1 MPKRGYYRAIVRLNN
16 NTLRS
21 GLAFSGGRQAP
32 AISLALV
39 VLLCIAWILPGLVG
53 HDPWKPDEAY
63 SFGLVWSI
71 LNGGDWVVPTLA
83 GEPFMEKPPLFYLAA
98 AGFARLF
105 SPWLPLHDGARLA
118 SGFAI
123 SLVLIFSGLAGREL
137 WGKGYGRITALV
149 MIGCLGLVVR
159 THQLITDVGLLAG
172 FAIALYGLALARRVP
187 LAGGAVLGTG
197 IGITFMAKGLLG
209 PCILGITALLLP
221 LFCRAW
227 RNRGYAGVLGIA
239 LLAALPWLAVWP
251 YALYQRS
258 PELFREWF
266 WVNNF
271 GRYAGFA
278 HLGPDN
284 EPGYYFKTLP
294 WFAWPALPLALW
306 VLWRGGRRGLGE
318 PSVQLPLIA
327 FLVMLVVLGTASDA
341 RDVYALPFLL
351 PLSLL
356 ATSAVDTLRRG
367 AARALDWFGVM
378 TFGLIAAVLWTAWLA
393 LMTGYPAGLAE
404 RAAELQPGYTAPFQ
418 WFAFAAAAAYTL
430 VWLVVVTRM
439 ARNNLRALTTWALGL
454 TLMWGLSGT
463 LLLPWLD
470 AGKSYRAMVVSMKQA
485 MPPRYTCVASIRL
498 GEPQRG
504 MFDYFGGIL
513 TKRVEAGAKREDC
526 DLLLM
531 QGGSTEESAG
541 EGWQKIWEGARL
553 GDRSERF
560 RLFRRQ

>member
-1 MPKRGYYRAIVRLNN
+1 MRLND
-16 NTLRS
+16 NTSRF
-21 GLAFSGGRQAP
+21 GPAFPGAGQAP

-71 LNGGDWVVPTLA
+71 LKGGDWVVPTLA

-98 AGFARLF
+98 AAFARLF

-118 SGFAI
+118 SGFGI
-123 SLVLIFSGLAGREL
+123 SLALIFSGLAGREL

-172 FAIALYGLALARRVP
+172 FAVAIYGLALARRTP
-187 LAGGAVLGTG
+187 LAGGIILGTG
-197 IGITFMAKGLLG
+197 VGISFMAKGLLG

-227 RNRGYAGVLGIA
+227 RSRGYAGALGIA
-239 LLAALPWLAVWP
+239 LLVALPWLAVWP

-258 PELFREWF
+258 PALFREWF

-278 HLGPDN
+278 HLGADN
-284 EPGYYFKTLP
+284 ETGYYFKTLP

-306 VLWRGGRRGLGE
+306 VLWRGGLNGLRA
-318 PSVQLPLIA
+318 PAVQLPLIA
-327 FLVMLVVLGTASDA
+327 FLVMLAVLSTASDA

-356 ATSAVDTLRRG
+356 ATASVDNLRRG

-378 TFGLIAAVLWTAWLA
+378 TFGLIAAVLWAAWLA
-393 LMTGYPAGLAE
+393 LMTGHPAGLAE
-404 RAAELQPGYTAPFQ
+404 RAAELQPGYVAPFQ
-418 WFAFAAAAAYTL
+418 WFALVAAAAYTL
-430 VWLVVVTRM
+430 VWLAVVIRM
-439 ARNNLRALTTWALGL
+439 PRSNLRALTTWALGL

-470 AGKSYRAMVVSMKQA
+470 AGKSYRAMVVSMRQA
-485 MPPRYTCVASIRL
+485 MPARYTCVASVRL

-504 MFDYFGGIL
+504 MLDYFGGIL

-531 QGGSTEESAG
+531 QGGAAEENTG
-541 EGWQKIWEGARL
+541 PGWQKIWEGGRL

-560 RLFRRQ
+560 RLFRKL

>member
-1 MPKRGYYRAIVRLNN
+1 M
-16 NTLRS
+16 
-21 GLAFSGGRQAP
+21 
-32 AISLALV
+32 
-39 VLLCIAWILPGLVG
+39 VLLCFAWIVLGLVG

-71 LNGGDWVVPTLA
+71 LKSGDWVVPTLG

-98 AGFARLF
+98 AAFARLF

-118 SGFAI
+118 SGFGL
-123 SLVLIFSGLAGREL
+123 SLVLIFSGLTGREL
-137 WGKGYGRITALV
+137 WGRGYGRITALIL
-149 MIGCLGLVVR
+149 IGCLGLVVR

-172 FAIALYGLALARRVP
+172 FAIALYGLALARRTLV
-187 LAGGAVLGTG
+187 AGGLALGTG

-209 PCILGITALLLP
+209 PGILGIAALLLP

-227 RNRGYAGVLGIA
+227 RRRGYAGALGIA
-239 LLAALPWLAVWP
+239 LLAALPWLTIWP

-258 PELFREWF
+258 PELFMEWF

-271 GRYAGFA
+271 GRFLGFVS
-278 HLGPDN
+278 LGTDN

-318 PSVQLPLIA
+318 PAVQLPLLA
-327 FLVMLVVLGTASDA
+327 FLVMLTALSAASDA

-356 ATSAVDTLRRG
+356 AASSASTLRRG
-367 AARALDWFGVM
+367 AARALEWFGVM
-378 TFGLIAAVLWTAWLA
+378 TFGLVAAILWTAWFA
-393 LMTGYPAGLAE
+393 LMTGSPAGLAE
-404 RAAELQPGYTAPFQ
+404 RALELQPGYAAPFQ
-418 WFAFAAAAAYTL
+418 WLAFAVAVALTL
-430 VWLVVVTRM
+430 TWLAVVIRM
-439 ARNNLRALTTWALGL
+439 PRGNLRALVTWALGL
-454 TLMWGLSGT
+454 TLMWGLSAT

-470 AGKSYRAMVVSMKQA
+470 AGKSYRAMVVSVRQA
-485 MPPRYTCVASIRL
+485 MPANYTCVASVRL

-504 MFDYFGGIL
+504 MFDYFGGIV
-513 TKRVEAGAKREDC
+513 TRRVEAGANKEDC
-526 DLLLM
+526 DLLLV
-531 QGGSTEESAG
+531 QGGPAEESA
-541 EGWQKIWEGARL
+541 GWQKIWEGARL

-560 RLFRRQ
+560 TLFRRL